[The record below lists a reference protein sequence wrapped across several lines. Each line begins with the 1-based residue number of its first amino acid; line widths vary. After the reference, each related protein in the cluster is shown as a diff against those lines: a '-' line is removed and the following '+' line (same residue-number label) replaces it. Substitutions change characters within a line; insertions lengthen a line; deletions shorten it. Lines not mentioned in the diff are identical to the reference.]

1 MEELFQYMKTF
12 RSQINDVADQAAKI
26 SVEEHMQGTTIQT
39 LQKDLDLV
47 KNEMGKVKEEKD
59 QMLKAK
65 GQICLQIL
73 DKQKKISSL
82 ESDSS
87 TLTQTLELMLQE
99 KLSLSAKLVDRRVY
113 YKTVGDDIS
122 GQLKVQQEWVNA
134 QSFSPQTRE
143 GLVNKGARGTK
154 EIEDDVDHS
163 MILDYQAVQEKYDK
177 MEQLKSNLVFENTKL
192 KQFVEVVKTK
202 MNEFK
207 PELREM
213 DEKSLEEE
221 LQALISDKAGEAEY
235 VQTLQLQ
242 IMRLKKFPTQLG
254 VLVARSTLL
263 NWMYELDNSDDE
275 GKKIL
280 IGIMRIYRFTV

>member
-47 KNEMGKVKEEKD
+47 KNEMGKVREEKD
-59 QMLKAK
+59 QMIKAK

-73 DKQKKISSL
+73 DKQKKITSL

-113 YKTVGDDIS
+113 YKKVGDDIS
-122 GQLKVQQEWVNA
+122 GQLKDQQ
-134 QSFSPQTRE
+134 

-154 EIEDDVDHS
+154 EIDDDVDQS

-177 MEQLKSNLVFENTKL
+177 MEQLKSNLVFESTKL

-242 IMRLKKFPTQLG
+242 IMRLKEISHMVRCSCGEEYIVK
-254 VLVARSTLL
+254 
-263 NWMYELDNSDDE
+263 LD
-275 GKKIL
+275 
-280 IGIMRIYRFTV
+280 V

>member
-59 QMLKAK
+59 QMIKAK

-122 GQLKVQQEWVNA
+122 EQLKVQQEWVNK
-134 QSFSPQTRE
+134 E
-143 GLVNKGARGTK
+143 ARGTK

-213 DEKSLEEE
+213 EEKSLEEE

-235 VQTLQLQ
+235 VQNLQLQ

-263 NWMYELDNSDDE
+263 NWMYELEDSDDE

>member
-47 KNEMGKVKEEKD
+47 KNEMGKVREEKD
-59 QMLKAK
+59 QMIKAK

-73 DKQKKISSL
+73 DKQKKITSL

-113 YKTVGDDIS
+113 YKKVGDDIS
-122 GQLKVQQEWVNA
+122 GQLKDQQEWVNV
-134 QSFSPQTRE
+134 QSFSSQTRE

-154 EIEDDVDHS
+154 EIDDDVDQS

-207 PELREM
+207 PELGEM

-242 IMRLKKFPTQLG
+242 IMRLKEISHMVRCSCGEEYIVK
-254 VLVARSTLL
+254 
-263 NWMYELDNSDDE
+263 LD
-275 GKKIL
+275 
-280 IGIMRIYRFTV
+280 V